1 MAKFKI
7 DDLEKQK
14 QQLQA
19 LLIEELQQKLQAL
32 SIEELNGEVKKGIY
46 SEDSIAKFQEIC
58 IWN

>member
-1 MAKFKI
+1 MAKFKL
-7 DDLEKQK
+7 DALEKQK

-32 SIEELNGEVKKGIY
+32 SIEELNGVKKGIH